1 MYYRI
6 DFAIIAIKEMVSNS
20 GDGNKKTKS
29 KKNFDP
35 SDIHRS
41 ITDD

>member
-1 MYYRI
+1 MYYRL
-6 DFAIIAIKEMVSNS
+6 DFVKILLNEMVSNS

-41 ITDD
+41 IVND